1 MRIVGVGD
9 NTVDKYLHLGLMF
22 PGGNAVNVPVLAH
35 RYGHPGSYI
44 GCLGNDQLG
53 DLILHALET
62 EGIDISR
69 CRILDGP
76 NAYCEVTVVD
86 GERVFGDYTVGAR
99 NQLEIT
105 ADDLC
110 FIQTHDLT
118 HTSIYSS
125 IEANLPALQDSS
137 SLLSFDFSQEWDRN
151 YLSDHLPFVDI
162 AILSYTDP
170 DREKIEDLT
179 HWIYSLGAELVL
191 VTLGLYGAYAYDGAA
206 LIHQEPIETEALDS
220 LGAGDAF
227 AARFMVS
234 YFEGKTMKE
243 ALGEAAQSAS
253 ETCSYYGAFGYGVSF

>member
-35 RYGHPGSYI
+35 RYGHYGSYV

-53 DLILHALET
+53 DLILHALKT

-69 CRILDGP
+69 CRILNGP
-76 NAYCEVTVVD
+76 NAYCEVTILD
-86 GERVFGDYTVGAR
+86 GERVFGDFTVGVR
-99 NQLEIT
+99 NQLEIN
-105 ADDLC
+105 ADDLD
-110 FIQTHDLT
+110 FIKTHDLT

-125 IEANLPALQDSS
+125 IEAYLPALHDSS
-137 SLLSFDFSQEWDRN
+137 SLLSFDFSQEWDRS
-151 YLSDHLPFVDI
+151 YLLECLPFVDI

-179 HWIYSLGAELVL
+179 HWIYSQGSKVVL
-191 VTLGLYGAYAYDGAA
+191 ITLGPYGAYAFDGAA
-206 LIHQEPIETEALDS
+206 LIHQESIKTEALDS

-227 AARFMVS
+227 AARFMVT
-234 YFEGKTMKE
+234 YLEGKTLKD
-243 ALGEAAQSAS
+243 ALGEAAQSAA
-253 ETCSYYGAFGYGVSF
+253 ETCNYYGAFGYGVSF